1 MRAEPLL
8 ITLGDA
14 NGLGPELACRLLS
27 GPLPAHLAS
36 RVLLLLGAEASL
48 RAHLS
53 FAGGAPFWTRVD
65 DPARVLA
72 PSGESAVPGVYLYEP
87 PGLADIRVQV
97 GQATPDGGRA
107 AGVALATACDLLL
120 AAPAGA
126 SSPSG

>member
-27 GPLPAHLAS
+27 GHLPAHLPTHLPTHLAN

-48 RAHLS
+48 RAHLAL
-53 FAGGAPFWTRVD
+53 AGNIPFWTRVD

-72 PSGESAVPGVYLYEP
+72 PSGESAAPGVYLYEP

-107 AGVALATACDLLL
+107 
-120 AAPAGA
+120 
-126 SSPSG
+126 